1 MPASVSWPGR
11 ARRTLAGQAE
21 RLRQSLDA
29 LGQQLRESI
38 AGEIARAVAAAVGE
52 AVRAALDCRPA
63 DQPRRPY
70 PRPVRPSAA
79 WDDPRES
86 AWSDGLDDE
95 PLRDEWDGGR
105 WDEPE
110 DLPDRA
116 PAPPAHRP
124 PEPGRG
130 NEALP
135 LLWQGLLWWLSG
147 RGWWTALGAGLLAA
161 AAALAGNPLL
171 ASVAGVA
178 AAVSGLLA
186 LSECA
191 ESGAAA
197 LSEAV
202 KP

>member
-1 MPASVSWPGR
+1 MPASVSWPAR
-11 ARRTLAGQAE
+11 ARRTLARQAE
-21 RLRQSLDA
+21 RLRQSLES

-38 AGEIARAVAAAVGE
+38 AGEIARAVAAAVCE
-52 AVRAALDCRPA
+52 AVRAALDCRAA
-63 DQPRRPY
+63 DSYRRDH
-70 PRPVRPSAA
+70 VLTGRPSAA

-86 AWSDGLDDE
+86 EWSDGPDDE

-110 DLPDRA
+110 NLPDRA
-116 PAPPAHRP
+116 PAPPATDR
-124 PEPGRG
+124 
-130 NEALP
+130 NTDALP
-135 LLWQGLLWWLSG
+135 LLWQGLLWWLRG

-161 AAALAGNPLL
+161 AAAFAGNSLL

-186 LSECA
+186 LSESA